1 MKIALAIALGGA
13 LGSVGRF
20 YVMGAAERWLA
31 SLIGAGF
38 PYGTLTVNVVGSFIL
53 GALVQGLAVS
63 FDAGEVVQR
72 FLFVGLLGGFTTF
85 SAFSADSIALL
96 ERGRCRPGAA
106 LHRALGRALGRRL
119 LLRAQAGTRGAL
131 T

>member
-1 MKIALAIALGGA
+1 
-13 LGSVGRF
+13 
-20 YVMGAAERWLA
+20 MGAAERWLA

-85 SAFSADSIALL
+85 SAFSADSIAML
-96 ERGRCRPGAA
+96 ERGDV
-106 LHRALGRALGRRL
+106 GRALLYIALSVVLSVGGFYCGL
-119 LLRAQAGTRGAL
+119 KLVRGVL
-131 T
+131 

>member
-1 MKIALAIALGGA
+1 MKVALAIVLGGA
-13 LGSVGRF
+13 LGSVGRY

-38 PYGTLTVNVVGSFIL
+38 PYGTLAVNVVGSFIL

-96 ERGRCRPGAA
+96 ERGDV
-106 LHRALGRALGRRL
+106 GRALLYIALSVVLSVGGFYCGL
-119 LLRAQAGTRGAL
+119 KLVRGVL
-131 T
+131 

>member
-1 MKIALAIALGGA
+1 MKVALAIALGGA

-38 PYGTLTVNVVGSFIL
+38 PYGTLTANVVGSFIL

-96 ERGRCRPGAA
+96 ERGDV
-106 LHRALGRALGRRL
+106 GRAMLYIALSVVLSVGGFYCGL
-119 LLRAQAGTRGAL
+119 KLVRGVL
-131 T
+131 

>member
-1 MKIALAIALGGA
+1 MKVALAIALGGA

-31 SLIGAGF
+31 SLIGGGF

-96 ERGRCRPGAA
+96 ERGDV
-106 LHRALGRALGRRL
+106 GRALLYIALSVVLSVGGFYCGL
-119 LLRAQAGTRGAL
+119 KLVRGVL
-131 T
+131 

>member
-1 MKIALAIALGGA
+1 MKVALAIALGGA
-13 LGSVGRF
+13 LGSVGRY

-38 PYGTLTVNVVGSFIL
+38 PYGTLTVNVAGSFIL
-53 GALVQGLAVS
+53 GALVQGLAAS
-63 FDAGEVVQR
+63 FDASQVVQR

-96 ERGRCRPGAA
+96 ERGEA
-106 LHRALGRALGRRL
+106 GRAMLYIALSVVLSVGGFYLGLRL
-119 LLRAQAGTRGAL
+119 VRGVL
-131 T
+131 

>member
-1 MKIALAIALGGA
+1 MKVALAIALGGA
-13 LGSVGRF
+13 LGSVGRY

-38 PYGTLTVNVVGSFIL
+38 PYGTLTVNVAGSFIL
-53 GALVQGLAVS
+53 GALVQGLAAS
-63 FDAGEVVQR
+63 FDAGAVVQR

-96 ERGRCRPGAA
+96 ERGEA
-106 LHRALGRALGRRL
+106 GRAMLYIALSVVLSVGGFYLGLRL
-119 LLRAQAGTRGAL
+119 VRGVL
-131 T
+131 

>member
-1 MKIALAIALGGA
+1 MKVALAIALGGA
-13 LGSVGRF
+13 LGSVGRY
-20 YVMGAAERWLA
+20 YVMSAAERWLE
-31 SLIGAGF
+31 SLIGTSF

-85 SAFSADSIALL
+85 SAFSADSIAML
-96 ERGRCRPGAA
+96 ERGEV
-106 LHRALGRALGRRL
+106 GRALLYIVLSVVLSVGGFYCGLRL
-119 LLRAQAGTRGAL
+119 IRGVF
-131 T
+131 